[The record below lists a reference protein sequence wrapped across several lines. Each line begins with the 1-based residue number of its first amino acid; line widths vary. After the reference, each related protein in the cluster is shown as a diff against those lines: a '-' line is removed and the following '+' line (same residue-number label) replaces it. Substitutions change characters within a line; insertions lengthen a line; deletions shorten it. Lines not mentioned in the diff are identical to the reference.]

1 MTKRNSEISRMFAN
15 GEIMGYNKHMFIE
28 GNAIFSYSHNYL
40 IAIRWGKIFL
50 MNSLGYSSTTKRHKM
65 LVFHA
70 LKEKWETVI
79 LLPNCDIDRAYEQK
93 EVNDKNIVKFK
104 VKLSRARTKQSY
116 YRSGIKNLV
125 EQNKLIDEMIIP
137 HTIAEK
143 L

>member
-1 MTKRNSEISRMFAN
+1 MTKRNSEIATKFAN
-15 GEIMGYNKHMFIE
+15 GDMNGRSKHMFID
-28 GNAIFSYSHNYL
+28 GNTVYSYSHNYPV
-40 IAIRWGKIFL
+40 AIRWGKIFL

-70 LKEKWETVI
+70 LKEKWKTVI

-93 EVNDKNIVKFK
+93 ERNEKTIVEFK
-104 VKLSRARTKQSY
+104 EKLGRARTKQSY
-116 YRSGIKNLV
+116 YRSGIKNLI

-137 HTIAEK
+137 LVIAEK

>member
-1 MTKRNSEISRMFAN
+1 MTKRNSEIATKFAK
-15 GEIMGYNKHMFIE
+15 GDIMGYNKHMFID
-28 GNAIFSYSHNYL
+28 GNTVYSYSHNYP

-104 VKLSRARTKQSY
+104 VKLTRAKTRQSY
-116 YRSGIKNLV
+116 YRSGIKNFV
-125 EQNKLIDEMIIP
+125 EQNKRIDEMIIP
-137 HTIAEK
+137 LLIAQK